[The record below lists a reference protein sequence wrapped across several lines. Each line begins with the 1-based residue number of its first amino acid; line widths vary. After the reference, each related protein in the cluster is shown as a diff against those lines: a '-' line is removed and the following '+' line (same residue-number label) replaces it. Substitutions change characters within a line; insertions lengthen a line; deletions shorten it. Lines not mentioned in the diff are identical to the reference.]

1 MVSRAVPFMQVVGT
15 RYVRGRGPQ
24 RTTKVILITF
34 NDAITVPDA
43 YIAGTGF
50 VQGNET
56 GAPAAPVAIRLSQVI
71 PEPILDATVKI
82 LPPTVLLPGAFGGTL
97 AALFVA
103 LGQIQ
108 VDVTS
113 FTPSTTVLGI
123 ICVGARVTT
132 LGPVQEPVAAG
143 PAGVKVAG
151 TLYIEVEYTS
161 NAR

>member
-82 LPPTVLLPGAFGGTL
+82 LPPTVLLPGCL
-97 AALFVA
+97 L
-103 LGQIQ
+103 
-108 VDVTS
+108 
-113 FTPSTTVLGI
+113 
-123 ICVGARVTT
+123 
-132 LGPVQEPVAAG
+132 
-143 PAGVKVAG
+143 
-151 TLYIEVEYTS
+151 YTS
-161 NAR
+161 PSPRD